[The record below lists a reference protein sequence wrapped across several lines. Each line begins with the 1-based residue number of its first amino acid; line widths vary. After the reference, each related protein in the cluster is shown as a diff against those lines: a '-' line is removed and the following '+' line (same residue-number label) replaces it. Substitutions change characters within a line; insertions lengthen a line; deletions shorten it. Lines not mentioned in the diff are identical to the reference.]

1 MPVNAEAPPLETIV
15 RKLASHYGPPAAP
28 PTSGAFEMVL
38 WESVAYLADDERRS
52 KALALLKSTVGSTP
66 AAILKARVS
75 ALRAVTEHGILAE
88 RFAGKLREAARI
100 AVDEY
105 GGNLDRVVAGPVPAA
120 RKALRKF
127 PGIGNPGA
135 EKILLFLRRH
145 PTLAPESNGL
155 RVLTRLGLLGEE
167 TSYAAS
173 YAEACDLAARE
184 LGDDLDVLMTTH
196 RLLRRHGLELCTRSG
211 PGCERCPLRED
222 CRFARGRESGRGRVS
237 SSFRRPS

>member
-1 MPVNAEAPPLETIV
+1 MDVEAPPLKTIV

-28 PTSGAFEMVL
+28 PASGAFEMVL

-52 KALALLKSTVGSTP
+52 LAFALLKSTVGTTP
-66 AAILKARVS
+66 AAILKARVT
-75 ALRAVTEHGILAE
+75 ALRAVTEHGILAA
-88 RFAGKLREAARI
+88 RFAEKLREAARI

-105 GGNLDRVVAGPVPAA
+105 GGDLDRVVAGPVPTA

-145 PTLAPESNGL
+145 PSLAPESNGL
-155 RVLTRLGLLGEE
+155 RVLTRLGLCREE
-167 TSYAAS
+167 KSYAAS
-173 YAEACDLAARE
+173 YAAACDVAARE
-184 LGDDLDVLMTTH
+184 LGDDMDVLVTAH
-196 RLLRRHGLELCTRSG
+196 RLLRRHGQELCTRSG

-222 CRFARGRESGRGRVS
+222 CRYRRGVESAR
-237 SSFRRPS
+237 RRPA